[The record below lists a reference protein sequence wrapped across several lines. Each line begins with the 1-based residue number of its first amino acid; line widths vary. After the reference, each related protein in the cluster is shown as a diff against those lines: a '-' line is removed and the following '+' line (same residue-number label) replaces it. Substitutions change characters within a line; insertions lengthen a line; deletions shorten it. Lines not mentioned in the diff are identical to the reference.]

1 MNIKERE
8 LDVSEDTHPVV
19 EQMEKEWPKMTKE
32 FKRLQREQYE
42 LFCRKQHDYGHV
54 HPHTLLPFVVEHA
67 GALGKEAMGL
77 FFSYRKK
84 AKYINKENGLPASV
98 NGISTWSSR
107 GFTNW
112 FMQSFS
118 VANLKG
124 QGHFIATA
132 ANVIRASGN

>member
-1 MNIKERE
+1 M
-8 LDVSEDTHPVV
+8 SWH
-19 EQMEKEWPKMTKE
+19 
-32 FKRLQREQYE
+32 F
-42 LFCRKQHDYGHV
+42 
-54 HPHTLLPFVVEHA
+54 
-67 GALGKEAMGL
+67 GALGKEAMEL
-77 FFSYRKK
+77 FFSCRKK

-98 NGISTWSSR
+98 NEISTWSSR

-124 QGHFIATA
+124 QGHFIATV